1 MRPTAV
7 VSMLA
12 GLLVAIV
19 GGLLTVLV
27 FVNHGDSGKPWH
39 YWVAPLLVAGF
50 ASLLL
55 ALAAGYYVKV
65 VRVET
70 KGRQRR

>member
-19 GGLLTVLV
+19 GGLLTVLAY
-27 FVNHGDSGKPWH
+27 VNHADSAKPWH

-50 ASLLL
+50 AALLL
-55 ALAAGYYVKV
+55 VLAAGYYVKV
-65 VRVET
+65 ARVET